1 MSNFNIVVIGVSTG
15 GPMALKEIF
24 SALPSVNAAFIVVL
38 HIRAGMDRMILRGLS
53 AVSSMPVSMAEDGE
67 FIRPGHVYLAPGGY
81 HLKLEGNRRIILV
94 EGERVN
100 HVQPSAD
107 VTMLS
112 LVKPRTERV
121 IGVVLTGM
129 GRDGAEGIR
138 HIKSI
143 GGTTIAQ
150 DRQSSAIFGMPMVA
164 AQTGAVDHVCAKE
177 KIARKLREL
186 LR

>member
-1 MSNFNIVVIGVSTG
+1 MSNPNIVVIGVSTG

-24 SALPSVNAAFIVVL
+24 SSLPLLNAAFVIVL
-38 HIRAGMDRMILRGLS
+38 HIRSGMDRMILRGLS
-53 AVSSMPVSMAEDGE
+53 SVSRMPVTMAENGE
-67 FIRPGHVYLAPGGY
+67 FIKPAHVYMAPGGY
-81 HLKLEGNRRIILV
+81 HLKLEGNRRIVLF

-107 VTMLS
+107 VAMQS
-112 LVKPRTERV
+112 LVKPRREKV
-121 IGVVLTGM
+121 IGVILTGM

-138 HIKSI
+138 HVKEI

-150 DRQSSAIFGMPMVA
+150 DKQSSAIFGMPMMA

-177 KIARKLREL
+177 KIGLKICEILR
-186 LR
+186 